1 MKTSTFLAALLLSL
15 CLPVQAATEV
25 IPLNYRMA
33 DEVLGVV
40 QTLLGNEGRVSAYGN
55 QLIVHAEPRKIEEV
69 RELLQQLDSRPRRLL
84 ITLEST
90 NDDLRNDTGYRVD
103 GTLTAGDAEVRIG
116 RGEVHG
122 RDQVRI
128 IRRSTDSRGGG
139 TQQIQATEGY
149 PALIQIG
156 QSIPLT
162 TTSSGP
168 YGQVHHSTQYQN
180 VMRGF
185 YVTAT
190 LTGEQVHLN
199 ISSQNDRLS
208 QNHPG
213 AIDVQAADTRVSG
226 RLGEWISLGG
236 VSEHSS
242 SSNSDLLRR
251 HSTQGRSSTSL
262 RLKVEALD

>member
-1 MKTSTFLAALLLSL
+1 MKPSVFLTALILSL
-15 CLPVQAATEV
+15 PLQAATEV

-33 DEVLGVV
+33 DEVLGAV
-40 QTLLGNEGRVSAYGN
+40 QTLLGSDGRVSAYGN

-90 NDDLRNDTGYRVD
+90 DDNIRNDTGYRVD
-103 GTLTAGDAEVRIG
+103 GTLSAGDVDVRIG
-116 RGEVHG
+116 HGEAHG
-122 RDQVRI
+122 RDQLRV

-156 QSIPLT
+156 QSVPLT
-162 TTSSGP
+162 TTSTGP
-168 YGQVHHSTQYQN
+168 YGQVQHSTQYQN

-199 ISSQNDRLS
+199 ISSQNNRLS
-208 QNHPG
+208 QSRPG
-213 AIDVQAADTRVSG
+213 VVAVQTADTRVSG

-236 VSEHSS
+236 VSEQSS
-242 SSNSDLLRR
+242 SSSSDLLSR
-251 HSTQGRSSTSL
+251 HNTQGRDSTSL